1 MAKEKTVKGII
12 NAAHRMGRI
21 EGSVRAGDVLS
32 DEQCLQYLKDAIS
45 TGLDLDP
52 LVAQEMLRGFTRSKK
67 VEKQL
72 NNYYKNHSKY
82 GSE

>member
-1 MAKEKTVKGII
+1 MKKTDVKKQID
-12 NAAHRMGRI
+12 ASHRMGRT
-21 EGSVRAGDVLS
+21 EGSVRACDVLS
-32 DEQCLQYLKDAIS
+32 DEQCLQYIKDAIF

>member
-32 DEQCLQYLKDAIS
+32 DEQCLQYLKDAAETEMTI
-45 TGLDLDP
+45 DP
-52 LVAQEMLRGFTRSKK
+52 LVAQEMHRGVMRSKK
-67 VEKQL
+67 VLKQL
-72 NNYYKNHSKY
+72 SKFYKNHTDGQK
-82 GSE
+82 

>member
-1 MAKEKTVKGII
+1 MKKTDVKKQID
-12 NAAHRMGRI
+12 ASHRMGRI

-32 DEQCLQYLKDAIS
+32 DEQCLQYIKDAIS

-72 NNYYKNHSKY
+72 NNYYKNHSNY
-82 GSE
+82 ESD